1 MASGQEK
8 ERGKMTYTEQT
19 KLIKGLIAN
28 VQDDILKE
36 SIKYPETWDGVE
48 IRWRVADIFSQVV
61 FGEVG
66 KRKGKRYLD
75 YKNHVLVTGLL

>member
-1 MASGQEK
+1 
-8 ERGKMTYTEQT
+8 MTYQEQT
-19 KLIKGLIAN
+19 KLIKELIAN

-48 IRWRVADIFSQVV
+48 LRWRVADVFSQVV
-61 FGEVG
+61 FGGIG

-75 YKNHVLVTGLL
+75 YKNIVYTTPLI